1 MNLYWRCVSF
11 SSRKNIDSSM
21 DTNLCLH
28 VFMCTTY
35 VPGAHGKQKK
45 ALEMELQIQIVVSHH
60 VDAEDWT

>member
-1 MNLYWRCVSF
+1 
-11 SSRKNIDSSM
+11 M

-35 VPGAHGKQKK
+35 VPGAHVKQKK